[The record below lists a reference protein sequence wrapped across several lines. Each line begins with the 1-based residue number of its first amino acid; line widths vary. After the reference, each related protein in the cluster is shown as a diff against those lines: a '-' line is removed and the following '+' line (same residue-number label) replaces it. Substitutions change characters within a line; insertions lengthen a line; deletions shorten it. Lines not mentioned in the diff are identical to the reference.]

1 MTPRIL
7 LLAALLAVSGTG
19 LAQTMPPPAEFY
31 FDSDSHATKPVVAIN
46 ETGEPAMQKLLVI
59 IERDPRAH
67 AEAAQLAHMAMQA
80 GRVEIGRSL
89 YQRAL
94 NGLSESNILWR
105 PVIWNY
111 GWDLYRAGD
120 AQGALTQWHALL
132 TARGLTATWMPQTLA
147 LALWSV
153 DRKDEAV
160 KWYAAAVR
168 SEPDQWRT
176 SARYAEL
183 LPDWK
188 ESERA
193 TLAEVQAAWA
203 ENPPTWP

>member
-7 LLAALLAVSGTG
+7 LLAALLAVPVAAV
-19 LAQTMPPPAEFY
+19 AQTMPRPAEFY
-31 FDSDSHATKPVVAIN
+31 FDSDSHATRPVIAID
-46 ETGEPAMQKLLVI
+46 ETGEPAMQKLLAI

-67 AEAAQLAHMAMQA
+67 AEAAQLAHMAMRA
-80 GRVEIGRSL
+80 GRTGIGRTL

-94 NGLSESNILWR
+94 DGLSDSDILWR
-105 PVIWNY
+105 PVMWNY

-120 AQGALTQWHALL
+120 AQGALEQWHRLL
-132 TARGLTATWMPQTLA
+132 TARGITATWMPQTLA
-147 LALWSV
+147 LALWSA

-168 SEPDQWRT
+168 SEPNQWRT
-176 SARYAEL
+176 AARYAEL
-183 LPDWK
+183 LPDWR

-203 ENPPTWP
+203 GDPPDWP